1 MANYPQLPIYNMAKN
16 MSVEDLY
23 RDIRQV
29 IDLLGY
35 ELNTRD
41 NQINSK
47 PATKVYSVVTVTDIG
62 RPSPGDI
69 AFSLDEEKFKGY
81 VSSTGWVD
89 LN

>member
-1 MANYPQLPIYNMAKN
+1 MANYHQLPIYNMAKN

-41 NQINSK
+41 NQINSQ
-47 PATKVYSVVTVTDIG
+47 PATKVYSVTTVTDIG

>member
-1 MANYPQLPIYNMAKN
+1 MANYPQLPLYNTAKQ
-16 MSVEDLY
+16 MTVEELY
-23 RDIRQV
+23 RDLRQV
-29 IDLLGY
+29 IDTLGY
-35 ELNTRD
+35 ELNIRD
-41 NQINSK
+41 GQVDAR
-47 PATKVYSVVTVTDIG
+47 PATKIYSVTTVTDIG

>member
-1 MANYPQLPIYNMAKN
+1 MANYPQLPLYSTARNLT
-16 MSVEDLY
+16 VEDLY
-23 RDIRQV
+23 RDLRQV
-29 IDLLGY
+29 VDLLAY

-41 NQINSK
+41 AEVDGR

>member
-1 MANYPQLPIYNMAKN
+1 MANYPQLPLYNTAKQ
-16 MSVEDLY
+16 MTVEELY
-23 RDIRQV
+23 RDLRQV
-29 IDLLGY
+29 IDTLGY
-35 ELNTRD
+35 ELHIRD

-47 PATKVYSVVTVTDIG
+47 PSTNVYSVATVTDIG

>member
-1 MANYPQLPIYNMAKN
+1 MANYPQLPIYNAVRN
-16 MSVEDLY
+16 MSTEDLY
-23 RDIRQV
+23 REIRQFA
-29 IDLLGY
+29 DLLAY

-41 NQINSK
+41 IQVDTR